1 MGQKNKGD
9 RIVLEAHM
17 GLPQGQAYDKKK
29 KKDEAGKG
37 N

>member
-1 MGQKNKGD
+1 
-9 RIVLEAHM
+9 M

-37 N
+37 NWGKPSEGIFVFH